1 MPRCSMLTRNV
12 GQPSVDEVAM
22 PFAASR
28 VVKPVTSAGSPCAT
42 TAGLHCADASLDP
55 ISATIVTMQTVEALT
70 VFEAITLPVHPH
82 E

>member
-1 MPRCSMLTRNV
+1 LTRSV

-42 TAGLHCADASLDP
+42 TTGLHCANAGTDP
-55 ISATIVTMQTVEALT
+55 TSATIVTMQTVEALT
-70 VFEAITLPVHPH
+70 AFEAITLAVHPH

>member
-1 MPRCSMLTRNV
+1 MLTHNV
-12 GQPSVDEVAM
+12 GQPSVAEVAM

-42 TAGLHCADASLDP
+42 TAGLHCATAVFDP
-55 ISATIVTMQTVEALT
+55 TSATIVTMQTVEALT
-70 VFEAITLPVHPH
+70 VIEAITRPVHPH